1 MPRESWNVGQS
12 WKKSNKNQGEMLT
25 VVRRRGVSGPKFQ
38 RFQVV
43 LLRNALLY
51 YLCSPSNHSA
61 CCVCCVS
68 LFDPFPDRISHAA
81 AAGLP
86 VFAVA
91 AAAYSRPDF
100 SVSRVMSSA
109 WERDTITSNRSLN
122 VTHSVSTLYTAGP
135 RVLIKLEEE
144 ERATIFWMFESR
156 VRDRAERGTKN
167 KRFQGDL

>member
-1 MPRESWNVGQS
+1 
-12 WKKSNKNQGEMLT
+12 MLT

-61 CCVCCVS
+61 CCVS
-68 LFDPFPDRISHAA
+68 LFDPFPDRISRVA

-86 VFAVA
+86 VFAV

-109 WERDTITSNRSLN
+109 WERDTITSNL
-122 VTHSVSTLYTAGP
+122 VSTLPTLFLHCIQPARVYLLNWKKKNAQQSSGCLSPASVTEPNAGP
-135 RVLIKLEEE
+135 KVKDSKEIYKEMR
-144 ERATIFWMFESR
+144 SR
-156 VRDRAERGTKN
+156 QSDVRIYLYHLN
-167 KRFQGDL
+167 

>member
-1 MPRESWNVGQS
+1 
-12 WKKSNKNQGEMLT
+12 MLT

-68 LFDPFPDRISHAA
+68 LFDPFPDRISRVA

-109 WERDTITSNRSLN
+109 WERDTITSNL
-122 VTHSVSTLYTAGP
+122 VSTLPTLFLHCIQPARVYLLNWKKKNAQQSSGCLSPASVTEPNAGP
-135 RVLIKLEEE
+135 KIKDSKEIYKEM
-144 ERATIFWMFESR
+144 RSR
-156 VRDRAERGTKN
+156 QSDVRIYLY
-167 KRFQGDL
+167 DLN

>member
-1 MPRESWNVGQS
+1 
-12 WKKSNKNQGEMLT
+12 MLT

-61 CCVCCVS
+61 CCVS
-68 LFDPFPDRISHAA
+68 LFDPFPDRISRVA

-86 VFAVA
+86 VFAV

-109 WERDTITSNRSLN
+109 
-122 VTHSVSTLYTAGP
+122 
-135 RVLIKLEEE
+135 
-144 ERATIFWMFESR
+144 
-156 VRDRAERGTKN
+156 
-167 KRFQGDL
+167 